1 MIKCTIVPDHH
12 PCHPCCSI
20 FFEHCDEWTVRSLQD
35 TRVFLTVLYT
45 TPTTVV
51 RGRICRV
58 LIIIFF
64 LTISI
69 TKDRLFAA
77 KFMFI
82 KLYENDRSLA
92 RHINFFRE
100 DHCVISFPIILDVH
114 VFNAELCVKLTSE
127 RFHALVFFLIASAPI
142 RMNLNRETEKVKMSK
157 GRGRFFVLF
166 Y

>member
-1 MIKCTIVPDHH
+1 
-12 PCHPCCSI
+12 
-20 FFEHCDEWTVRSLQD
+20 
-35 TRVFLTVLYT
+35 
-45 TPTTVV
+45 
-51 RGRICRV
+51 
-58 LIIIFF
+58 
-64 LTISI
+64 
-69 TKDRLFAA
+69 
-77 KFMFI
+77 MFI

-100 DHCVISFPIILDVH
+100 DHCVISFPIIPDVH

-127 RFHALVFFLIASAPI
+127 RFHALVVFFFLIASAPI

>member
-1 MIKCTIVPDHH
+1 
-12 PCHPCCSI
+12 
-20 FFEHCDEWTVRSLQD
+20 
-35 TRVFLTVLYT
+35 
-45 TPTTVV
+45 
-51 RGRICRV
+51 
-58 LIIIFF
+58 
-64 LTISI
+64 
-69 TKDRLFAA
+69 
-77 KFMFI
+77 MFI

-127 RFHALVFFLIASAPI
+127 RFHALFFFLIASAPI